1 MSVSPNADAL
11 LILLGSTAS
20 SLRRARLR
28 AAFGGLLVAAGTCV
42 LVARLAALAGLPPDA
57 LDAAQW
63 LAAILIAVTAA
74 GAFAWA
80 GRPVPRDE
88 AARRL
93 DRHHALRDALSSA
106 AAFLDR
112 PAPEPL
118 ERLHI
123 TRAAGVAARLTVP
136 RVAVPDRAWMMAA
149 AVLWGALG
157 LWHVLSSATV
167 SPAPDLVLAQERQTR
182 SGDATRASLPA
193 GSGQQAR
200 ADSASTEIVDSV
212 HRPAMPGPSA
222 PGDAPVSPRS
232 WDAGAPNRDG
242 GPAASTLPAAAPGAN
257 GGAPSGPS
265 GSDAVAAR
273 EDLARALSALFD
285 DTADRPDDTVSQNGV
300 GLPPSKRPRRV
311 ESPRGGS
318 EAGRTHLAVDDR
330 PGALQGEVAR
340 IRQDGARGGS
350 LPLPPSHGRW
360 LPSGATPDDA
370 RRAMPAP
377 ASLGAEGGAAAPAGR
392 ESLGEE
398 EGAFDPV
405 DGPLPTVVAVKP
417 TAETA
422 PPGRPGRRGER
433 RGDPVPTTFERAAV
447 PLRVI
452 TAPGPPGRE
461 SARDA
466 VRTEPALTPALREYA
481 LYVNRSQAR

>member
-1 MSVSPNADAL
+1 
-11 LILLGSTAS
+11 
-20 SLRRARLR
+20 
-28 AAFGGLLVAAGTCV
+28 
-42 LVARLAALAGLPPDA
+42 
-57 LDAAQW
+57 
-63 LAAILIAVTAA
+63 
-74 GAFAWA
+74 
-80 GRPVPRDE
+80 
-88 AARRL
+88 
-93 DRHHALRDALSSA
+93 
-106 AAFLDR
+106 
-112 PAPEPL
+112 
-118 ERLHI
+118 
-123 TRAAGVAARLTVP
+123 
-136 RVAVPDRAWMMAA
+136 MMAA

-167 SPAPDLVLAQERQTR
+167 SPAPSRPTATELHTR
-182 SGDATRASLPA
+182 SGDASHAPRPAESGPRAR
-193 GSGQQAR
+193 G
-200 ADSASTEIVDSV
+200 DSV
-212 HRPAMPGPSA
+212 QPETAGAAHRPGASGASGSDAA
-222 PGDAPVSPRS
+222 PAAPRS
-232 WDAGAPNRDG
+232 GDAGAPNRDG
-242 GPAASTLPAAAPGAN
+242 GPAASSLPAAAPGAD

-285 DTADRPDDTVSQNGV
+285 DTADRPDDTVSQGGV

-350 LPLPPSHGRW
+350 LPLPPSQGRW
-360 LPSGATPDDA
+360 LPSGAAPDDA

-377 ASLGAEGGAAAPAGR
+377 ASLGAEGGGAAPTGR

-417 TAETA
+417 TGETA
-422 PPGRPGRRGER
+422 PPGGPGRKGER

>member
-11 LILLGSTAS
+11 LSLLGRTAS
-20 SLRRARLR
+20 SVRRARLR
-28 AAFGGLLVAAGTCV
+28 GAFGGLLVAAGTCV
-42 LVARLAALAGLPPDA
+42 LIARLAALAGLPPDA
-57 LDAAQW
+57 LDAAHW

-80 GRPVPRDE
+80 GRPVPRGE

-93 DRHHALRDALSSA
+93 DRHHALRDAMASA

-112 PAPEPL
+112 SAPEPL

-123 TRAAGVAARLTVP
+123 TRAAGVAARLSLP
-136 RVAVPDRAWMMAA
+136 RGTVPDRPWMMAA

-157 LWHVLSSATV
+157 VWHVLPSATV
-167 SPAPDLVLAQERQTR
+167 SPAPDLVLAPERQTQ
-182 SGDATRASLPA
+182 SGDATRASLPV
-193 GSGQQAR
+193 GSGPPAR
-200 ADSASTEIVDSV
+200 PDPASTEIVDSV
-212 HRPAMPGPSA
+212 HRPAVPHTSES
-222 PGDAPVSPRS
+222 GDAPV
-232 WDAGAPNRDG
+232 APQSGNAAAPGRDG
-242 GPAASTLPAAAPGAN
+242 GPAASSLPAAAPGAN
-257 GGAPSGPS
+257 GGAPGGPS
-265 GSDAVAAR
+265 GPDAVAAR
-273 EDLARALSALFD
+273 DDLARALAALFD
-285 DTADRPDDTVSQNGV
+285 DTADRRDDTASQGGV

-330 PGALQGEVAR
+330 PGAPQGEVAR

-350 LPLPPSHGRW
+350 LPPPPSDGRW
-360 LPSGATPDDA
+360 LPSGAAPDDVQ
-370 RRAMPAP
+370 RAVPAP
-377 ASLGAEGGAAAPAGR
+377 ASLGAEGGAAAPTGR

-405 DGPLPTVVAVKP
+405 DGPLPAVAAVKP
-417 TAETA
+417 AGETSL
-422 PPGRPGRRGER
+422 PGRPGRRGER

-447 PLRVI
+447 PLRAI
-452 TAPGPPGRE
+452 TASGQPGRE
-461 SARDA
+461 SVRDA
-466 VRTEPALTPALREYA
+466 VRTDPALTPALREYA